1 MEIVSTSMQGR
12 IATVRFDR
20 GGKANALDSALIDA
34 LETEARRLARDPD
47 VDVVILTGAEAVF
60 AAGVDLRDEG
70 LWQTGGPDVA
80 RHIAMSAGG
89 RMSEAW
95 RRLPQVTIAAIE
107 GPAIGGGAILA
118 LCADFRV
125 MAENSYLRF
134 PEVQLGMTLGWG
146 GLPLL
151 AERVGS
157 VQAKRI
163 LFDDLR
169 IDARTALS
177 LGLCERVTGPG
188 ESVAQAMD
196 WANSL
201 SRIPPLAVRMT
212 KAALDAQ
219 ARRNWA
225 EGVEADQFMLA
236 RLNCE
241 SKEKNQAREP

>member
-1 MEIVSTSMQGR
+1 
-12 IATVRFDR
+12 
-20 GGKANALDSALIDA
+20 
-34 LETEARRLARDPD
+34 
-47 VDVVILTGAEAVF
+47 
-60 AAGVDLRDEG
+60 
-70 LWQTGGPDVA
+70 
-80 RHIAMSAGG
+80 MSAGG

-125 MAENSYLRF
+125 MAESSYLRF

-169 IDARTALS
+169 LDARTAHS
-177 LGLCERVTGPG
+177 MGLCERVTGPG
-188 ESVAQAMD
+188 ESVARALE
-196 WANSL
+196 WADSL
-201 SRIPPLAVRMT
+201 SRIPPLGVRMT
-212 KAALDAQ
+212 KATLDAH

-236 RLNCE
+236 RLNYE
-241 SKEKNQAREP
+241 SKAKKQAQEP

>member
-1 MEIVSTSMQGR
+1 METVSR
-12 IATVRFDR
+12 AIKERVATVRFDR
-20 GGKANALDSALIDA
+20 GGKANALDSGMIDA
-34 LETEARRLARDPD
+34 LEAEARTLARNPD
-47 VDVVILTGAEAVF
+47 VDVVVLTGTAEVF
-60 AAGVDLRDEG
+60 AAGVDLRDDG
-70 LWQTGGPDVA
+70 LWQKSGPEIA
-80 RHIAMSAGG
+80 RHLAMSAGG

-95 RRLPQVTIAAIE
+95 RRLPQVVIAAVE

-134 PEVQLGMTLGWG
+134 PEIQLGMTLGWG

-163 LFDDLR
+163 LFDDPS
-169 IDARTALS
+169 INAQTALS
-177 LGLCERVTGPG
+177 MGLCERVAAPG
-188 ESVAQAMD
+188 ESMSEAME
-196 WANSL
+196 WARRLAS
-201 SRIPPLAVRMT
+201 IPPLGLRMT

-219 ARRNWA
+219 IRRNWA

-241 SKEKNQAREP
+241 SKAAN